1 MIAKKHAKSSW
12 ALIEILKNYRF
23 QSQLMNWIHLGS
35 IARWVFPLLWVLGFG
50 TTIQPAISPCLQKEV
65 VKTSKVII
73 TKYDSY
79 WTDLFWNLIYGI

>member
-50 TTIQPAISPCLQKEV
+50 AAIQPAISPCLQKEV

-79 WTDLFWNLIYGI
+79 